1 MAGLPV
7 VQRLTRPVTAGAI
20 LLAGLLS
27 GCSHRGIESGYLATA
42 QLSAMWKLNPPAIC
56 IPAAEAR
63 PDPASPCEGKDV
75 AGKPVEPVPETP
87 PTPPASAAIRPIPAL
102 SHMSALA
109 MPLPP
114 QRPFSEGVIMAP
126 KAMMGQ
132 AASVVPMDIAASPL
146 RTSTAPVALPP
157 QRSMARD
164 LPEYGAKP
172 VSAPLP
178 PARPAAFGGIEEGLK
193 EQPPKVTASVAPVE
207 PPLVTGSVTP
217 PRDAQPMPPPLVP
230 RARPPARH
238 GLMRLEDAVAR
249 AVLTY
254 PEIRINQTRL
264 LESKAGIDI
273 ARSALYPAADA
284 RLATGGNFSGSY
296 EGKAV
301 PYKVASNAGDNRFD
315 GGIILRQLVWDFGAA
330 RADINRARLLSNAE
344 QERLNEKIDEIAW
357 RTAQVYLK
365 ILEHRALITLIDE
378 TVEAHVRLLKI
389 VSAQEAEGHGTSA
402 DSSRIRSRL
411 NDITA
416 VRSDVSLQL
425 GGAEDQFERL
435 TQQRAGRLVPVPEF
449 RSSIPARPDSAI
461 SAVLA
466 KNPRLASLRATT
478 QSIES
483 ELDAQRASNKPKFM
497 FELDTESKNF
507 RSGKGGRTQIEGRAM
522 LAMRFKLLDGGL
534 AEAQERQ
541 IRNRIETSELTM
553 INERQQ
559 LEADIRQAY
568 RAIESAGAKSR
579 LLDDGVNAAKRA
591 EELYLEQF
599 KAGKRTVFE
608 LLDGQMAVYTARRSQ
623 IESRFERQKAII
635 DILRYTGSL
644 ATVLAGKS
652 QAPAPVAAAEQQ

>member
-7 VQRLTRPVTAGAI
+7 VQRWARPKTAGAI
-20 LLAGLLS
+20 VLAILLS
-27 GCSHRGIESGYLATA
+27 GCSHQGIDSGFLATA
-42 QLSAMWKLNPPAIC
+42 QLRAMWKPDPPAAC
-56 IPAAEAR
+56 GPLPGDH
-63 PDPASPCEGKDV
+63 PDPKKGCETSV
-75 AGKPVEPVPETP
+75 PVELAARSAPLM
-87 PTPPASAAIRPIPAL
+87 PAVAAIHPVPAL
-102 SHMSALA
+102 SHMTALA

-114 QRPFSEGVIMAP
+114 QRPFAEGVIMAP
-126 KAMMGQ
+126 TTAMRRP
-132 AASVVPMDIAASPL
+132 ASVIPAEVLASPL
-146 RTSTAPVALPP
+146 RSSA
-157 QRSMARD
+157 
-164 LPEYGAKP
+164 
-172 VSAPLP
+172 VSAPVP
-178 PARPAAFGGIEEGLK
+178 SQRPITPEIPAEPSGALAE
-193 EQPPKVTASVAPVE
+193 PVPVE
-207 PPLVTGSVTP
+207 AALVTGSIAP
-217 PRDAQPMPPPLVP
+217 PRPASGSSLPPEPSS
-230 RARPPARH
+230 RPPARL
-238 GLMRLEDAVAR
+238 GVIRLEDAVAR

-273 ARSALYPAADA
+273 ARSALYPSADA
-284 RLATGGNFSGSY
+284 RLAAGGNFSGSY

-301 PYKVASNAGDNRFD
+301 PYNVASNAGDNRFD

-330 RADINRARLLSNAE
+330 RADIARARLLSNAE
-344 QERLNEKIDEIAW
+344 QERLYEKIDEIAW

-365 ILEHRALITLIDE
+365 ILEHRALVSLIDE
-378 TVEAHVRLLKI
+378 TIAAHMRLLKI
-389 VSAQEAEGHGTSA
+389 VAAQEAEGHGTSA

-435 TQQRAGRLVPVPEF
+435 TRQRAGRLIAVPDF
-449 RSSIPARPDSAI
+449 RASIPARPEAAI
-461 SAVLA
+461 SVVLA

-522 LAMRFKLLDGGL
+522 LAMRFRLLDGGL

-559 LEADIRQAY
+559 LEADLRQAY
-568 RAIESAGAKSR
+568 RAIDSAGAKAR
-579 LLDDGVNAAKRA
+579 LLDEGASAARRA

-608 LLDGQMAVYTARRSQ
+608 LLDGQMAVYTARRAQ
-623 IESRFERQKAII
+623 IESRFERQKAVI
-635 DILRYTGSL
+635 DILRYTGAL
-644 ATVLAGKS
+644 ASVLAGKDK
-652 QAPAPVAAAEQQ
+652 APASVAAATKQ

>member
-1 MAGLPV
+1 M
-7 VQRLTRPVTAGAI
+7 
-20 LLAGLLS
+20 
-27 GCSHRGIESGYLATA
+27 
-42 QLSAMWKLNPPAIC
+42 PA
-56 IPAAEAR
+56 
-63 PDPASPCEGKDV
+63 V
-75 AGKPVEPVPETP
+75 
-87 PTPPASAAIRPIPAL
+87 AAIHPVPAL
-102 SHMSALA
+102 SHMTALA

-114 QRPFSEGVIMAP
+114 QRPFAEGVIMAP
-126 KAMMGQ
+126 TTAMRRP
-132 AASVVPMDIAASPL
+132 ASVIPAEVLASPL
-146 RTSTAPVALPP
+146 RSSA
-157 QRSMARD
+157 
-164 LPEYGAKP
+164 
-172 VSAPLP
+172 VSAPVP
-178 PARPAAFGGIEEGLK
+178 SQRPITPEIPAEPSGALAE
-193 EQPPKVTASVAPVE
+193 PVPVE
-207 PPLVTGSVTP
+207 AALVTGSIAP
-217 PRDAQPMPPPLVP
+217 PRPASGSSLPPEPSS
-230 RARPPARH
+230 RPPARL
-238 GLMRLEDAVAR
+238 GVIRLEDAVAR

-273 ARSALYPAADA
+273 ARSALYPSADA
-284 RLATGGNFSGSY
+284 RLAAGGNFSGSY

-301 PYKVASNAGDNRFD
+301 PYNVASNAGDNRFD

-330 RADINRARLLSNAE
+330 RADIARARLLSNAE
-344 QERLNEKIDEIAW
+344 QERLYEKIDEIAW

-365 ILEHRALITLIDE
+365 ILEHRALVSLIDE
-378 TVEAHVRLLKI
+378 TIAAHMRLLKI
-389 VSAQEAEGHGTSA
+389 VAAQEAEGHGTSA

-435 TQQRAGRLVPVPEF
+435 TRQRAGRLIAVPDF
-449 RSSIPARPDSAI
+449 RASIPARPEAAI
-461 SAVLA
+461 SVVLA

-522 LAMRFKLLDGGL
+522 LAMRFRLLDGGL

-559 LEADIRQAY
+559 LEADLRQAY
-568 RAIESAGAKSR
+568 RAIDSAGAKAR
-579 LLDDGVNAAKRA
+579 LLDEGASAARRA

-608 LLDGQMAVYTARRSQ
+608 LLDGQMAVYTARRAQ
-623 IESRFERQKAII
+623 IESRFERQKAVI
-635 DILRYTGSL
+635 DILRYTGAL
-644 ATVLAGKS
+644 ASVLAGKDK
-652 QAPAPVAAAEQQ
+652 APASVAAATKQ

>member
-1 MAGLPV
+1 
-7 VQRLTRPVTAGAI
+7 
-20 LLAGLLS
+20 
-27 GCSHRGIESGYLATA
+27 
-42 QLSAMWKLNPPAIC
+42 
-56 IPAAEAR
+56 
-63 PDPASPCEGKDV
+63 
-75 AGKPVEPVPETP
+75 
-87 PTPPASAAIRPIPAL
+87 
-102 SHMSALA
+102 
-109 MPLPP
+109 MPLPQ
-114 QRPFSEGVIMAP
+114 QRPFAEGVIMAP
-126 KAMMGQ
+126 TTAMRR
-132 AASVVPMDIAASPL
+132 ASSVVPPDVLASPL
-146 RTSTAPVALPP
+146 RSGAAPATLPS
-157 QRSMARD
+157 Q
-164 LPEYGAKP
+164 PEP
-172 VSAPLP
+172 MSEPVEPVLRTVSAPLP
-178 PARPAAFGGIEEGLK
+178 PVRPMGVGLIEHLVIQDRPKDGRLEQTAAL
-193 EQPPKVTASVAPVE
+193 TSAE

-217 PRDAQPMPPPLVP
+217 QAAEPVSPPIIAPS
-230 RARPPARH
+230 RPPARH
-238 GLMRLEDAVAR
+238 GVMRLEDAVAR

-273 ARSALYPAADA
+273 ARSALYPSADA
-284 RLATGGNFSGSY
+284 RLAAGGNFSGSY

-301 PYKVASNAGDNRFD
+301 PYNVASNAGDNRFD

-330 RADINRARLLSNAE
+330 RADIARARLLSNAE

-365 ILEHRALITLIDE
+365 ILEHRALVSLIDE
-378 TVEAHVRLLKI
+378 TIAAHMRLLKI

-435 TQQRAGRLVPVPEF
+435 TQQRAGRLIAVPDF
-449 RSSIPARPDSAI
+449 RASIPGRPEAAM

-483 ELDAQRASNKPKFM
+483 ELDAQRASNKPKFT

-522 LAMRFKLLDGGL
+522 LAMRFRLLDGGL

-568 RAIESAGAKSR
+568 RAIDSAGAKAR
-579 LLDDGVNAAKRA
+579 LLEEGVGAARRA

-623 IESRFERQKAII
+623 IESRFERQKAVI
-635 DILRYTGSL
+635 DILRYTGTL
-644 ATVLAGKS
+644 ASVLAGKDK
-652 QAPAPVAAAEQQ
+652 APASVAAATKQ

>member
-1 MAGLPV
+1 MAGMLG
-7 VQRLTRPVTAGAI
+7 VQGVRQPVTAGAI
-20 LLAGLLS
+20 LLAGLLF
-27 GCSHRGIESGYLATA
+27 GWPHCGVEAGELATA
-42 QLSAMWKLNPPAIC
+42 QRSAMWKPNPPIFC
-56 IPAAEAR
+56 LPAAAES
-63 PDPASPCEGKDV
+63 PDPFPTCQDKAA
-75 AGKPVEPVPETP
+75 AGKPAEPVAA
-87 PTPPASAAIRPIPAL
+87 TPPARAAIRPIPAL

-126 KAMMGQ
+126 KAIMGQ
-132 AASVVPMDIAASPL
+132 AAPVVPMDIVASPL
-146 RTSTAPVALPP
+146 RTGT
-157 QRSMARD
+157 
-164 LPEYGAKP
+164 

-178 PARPAAFGGIEEGLK
+178 PQRPPANGQPEMAQRPVSLPLPPVRPATFGMIEQGLE
-193 EQPPKVTASVAPVE
+193 EQPPKMTASAAPIE
-207 PPLVTGSVTP
+207 PPLVTGSVMP
-217 PRDAQPMPPPLVP
+217 PRAAGPLPLVP
-230 RARPPARH
+230 RGRPPARP

-264 LESKAGIDI
+264 LEAKAGIDI
-273 ARSALYPAADA
+273 ARSALYPTADA
-284 RLATGGNFSGSY
+284 RLAAGGNFAGAY

-315 GGIILRQLVWDFGAA
+315 GGIILRQLVWDFGAS
-330 RADINRARLLSNAE
+330 RADIKRARLLSHAE

-357 RTAQVYLK
+357 RTTQVYLK
-365 ILEHRALITLIDE
+365 ILEQRALIALIDE
-378 TVEAHVRLLKI
+378 TVKAHLRLLKI

-416 VRSDVSLQL
+416 VRSDVALQL

-435 TQQRAGRLVPVPEF
+435 TQQRAGRLIPIPDF
-449 RSSIPARPDSAI
+449 QGSIPSRPDSAI

-466 KNPRLASLRATT
+466 KNPRLAALRATT
-478 QSIES
+478 KSIES
-483 ELDAQRASNKPKFM
+483 ELDAQRASNRPKFM
-497 FELDTESKNF
+497 FELDTEAKNF
-507 RSGKGGRTQIEGRAM
+507 RSGKGGRTQVEGRAM

-541 IRNRIETSELTM
+541 IRNRIETSDLTM

-579 LLDDGVNAAKRA
+579 LLNEGVHAAKRA

-608 LLDGQMAVYTARRSQ
+608 LLDGQMAVYTASRSQ

-652 QAPAPVAAAEQQ
+652 QMPVPVAAAGQP

>member
-1 MAGLPV
+1 MAGMPG
-7 VQRLTRPVTAGAI
+7 VQGVRRPVTAGAI

-27 GCSHRGIESGYLATA
+27 GWPHWGVEAGELATA
-42 QLSAMWKLNPPAIC
+42 QRSAMGKLNPPIFC
-56 IPAAEAR
+56 LPAAADR
-63 PDPASPCEGKDV
+63 PGPSPTCLDKAA
-75 AGKPVEPVPETP
+75 AGKPVDPVAA
-87 PTPPASAAIRPIPAL
+87 TPPARAAIRPIPAL

-126 KAMMGQ
+126 KAVMGQ
-132 AASVVPMDIAASPL
+132 AASVVPMDIVASPL
-146 RTSTAPVALPP
+146 RTGTVSAPLPP
-157 QRSMARD
+157 PRPPATGQPEMAPK
-164 LPEYGAKP
+164 L
-172 VSAPLP
+172 VSLPLP
-178 PARPAAFGGIEEGLK
+178 PARPATFGMIEQGLE
-193 EQPPKVTASVAPVE
+193 EQPPKMTASAAPIE
-207 PPLVTGSVTP
+207 PPLVTGSVMP
-217 PRDAQPMPPPLVP
+217 PRAAESLPLPLVP
-230 RARPPARH
+230 RARPPARP

-273 ARSALYPAADA
+273 ARSALYPTADA
-284 RLATGGNFSGSY
+284 RLAAGGNFSGAY

-301 PYKVASNAGDNRFD
+301 PYQVASNAGDNRFD
-315 GGIILRQLVWDFGAA
+315 GGIILRQLVWDFGAS
-330 RADINRARLLSNAE
+330 RADINRARLLSHAE

-365 ILEHRALITLIDE
+365 ILEQRALIALIDE
-378 TVEAHVRLLKI
+378 TIKAHLRLLKI

-416 VRSDVSLQL
+416 VRSDVALQL

-435 TQQRAGRLVPVPEF
+435 TQQRAGRLIPIPDF
-449 RSSIPARPDSAI
+449 RGSIPGRPDSAI

-466 KNPRLASLRATT
+466 KNPRLAALRATT

-483 ELDAQRASNKPKFM
+483 ELDAQRASNRPKFM

-507 RSGKGGRTQIEGRAM
+507 RSGKGGRTQVEGRAM

-579 LLDDGVNAAKRA
+579 LLNEGVHAAKRA

-608 LLDGQMAVYTARRSQ
+608 LLDGQMAVYTASRSQ

-652 QAPAPVAAAEQQ
+652 QMPAPVAAAGQP